1 MDIPPMKNPMDD
13 LFGEDSDNDSRS
25 SRSKSSSSGNA
36 SSSSSSSSS
45 GSASSS
51 GASSSKGGDGDG
63 GGADS
68 SSSSDSGSSGGRED
82 HGGDSYRS
90 NDNVDSGSYP
100 YEEEEDDERDLFG
113 SDNEDYTKT
122 PALSTYSIPVLPA
135 GWSSD
140 NNGGRG
146 GTGRGR
152 WGNGR
157 GGAGLLPRPGPF
169 PGGRGGR
176 GGFGG
181 RYQNYQRDE
190 RFVSELKLSK
200 SKETLSRK
208 STVFQEPCELTS
220 YSRVEGG
227 EVFFDERGLRLFK
240 RHVSEDIGADLNQGY
255 DTFIEKI
262 DLGSEGFGDFLAS
275 IRAKNISLEN
285 IHFVTFRN
293 NLNKILGAAY
303 NRNEP
308 WEMGVHKRNGT
319 IYLDVHKLPERP
331 QSDLDRR
338 RCYWGYCFE
347 SLATEDPGRAYGEDI
362 HHVDANVEFVSVV
375 KTKLGAHRV
384 LMGAEMD
391 CCDETDEG
399 RRIYIELKTSRELD
413 DRTVERFEREK
424 LLKFWIQSFVA
435 GVPYILVGYRDD
447 GGRLVRTERLRT
459 KDIARRARLKN
470 YWQGGVCLAFAD
482 EVLCWLYGTVK
493 ENEDYTLQFVH
504 PFIRLELLQAQSC
517 PDAITN
523 HVHLLQHPSSPPPP
537 PPSTSVTL

>member
-1 MDIPPMKNPMDD
+1 MDA
-13 LFGEDSDNDSRS
+13 LFGEDSDNDS

-36 SSSSSSSSS
+36 SSSNSSSSSS
-45 GSASSS
+45 SSS

-63 GGADS
+63 DGDGAES
-68 SSSSDSGSSGGRED
+68 SSASDSRSSGGKEEEQ
-82 HGGDSYRS
+82 GGDDRVDSYRR
-90 NDNVDSGSYP
+90 NDNGESGVYA
-100 YEEEEDDERDLFG
+100 YDEEEDEDEKDLFG
-113 SDNEDYTKT
+113 SDNEEYTKT
-122 PALSTYSIPVLPA
+122 PAISTYSIPVLPA
-135 GWSSD
+135 GWSND
-140 NNGGRG
+140 NHGGRG
-146 GTGRGR
+146 MGRGR
-152 WGNGR
+152 WPNGR
-157 GGAGLLPRPGPF
+157 GGAGLLPRPGPY

-200 SKETLSRK
+200 SKETLARK
-208 STVFQEPCELTS
+208 STLVQEPCELAS

-227 EVFFDERGLRLFK
+227 EVFYDERGLRLFK

-255 DTFIEKI
+255 DTFVEKI
-262 DLGSEGFGDFLAS
+262 DLGSEGFGDLLGCV
-275 IRAKNISLEN
+275 RAKNISLDN

-303 NRNEP
+303 NRHEP

-331 QSDLDRR
+331 QNDLDRR

-347 SLATEDPGRAYGEDI
+347 SLATEDPGRAYGEEI
-362 HHVDANVEFVSVV
+362 HHVDSNVEFCSVV

-391 CCDETDEG
+391 CCDETEEG
-399 RRIYIELKTSRELD
+399 RRFYIELKTSRELD

-424 LLKFWIQSFVA
+424 LLKFWIQSFLA

-459 KDIARRARLKN
+459 KDIAHRARLKN
-470 YWQGGVCLAFAD
+470 YWQGNVCLAFAD

-493 ENEDYTLQFVH
+493 DNEDYTLQFVH
-504 PFIRLELLQAQSC
+504 PFMRLELLQAQSC

-537 PPSTSVTL
+537 L

>member
-1 MDIPPMKNPMDD
+1 VDIPPMKNPMDD

-36 SSSSSSSSS
+36 SSSSSS

-51 GASSSKGGDGDG
+51 GAFSSKGGDGDG

-82 HGGDSYRS
+82 HGDDRVDSYNGDSG
-90 NDNVDSGSYP
+90 VYP
-100 YEEEEDDERDLFG
+100 YDQEEEDDERDLFG
-113 SDNEDYTKT
+113 SDNEEYTKT

-140 NNGGRG
+140 NHGGRG
-146 GTGRGR
+146 GMGRGR
-152 WGNGR
+152 WANGR
-157 GGAGLLPRPGPF
+157 GGAGLLPRP
-169 PGGRGGR
+169 GGR

-208 STVFQEPCELTS
+208 HTVFQEPCELTS

-227 EVFFDERGLRLFK
+227 QLFFDERGLRLFK

-262 DLGSEGFGDFLAS
+262 DLGSEGFGDFLGS

-293 NLNKILGAAY
+293 NLNKILGAVY
-303 NRNEP
+303 NRHEP

-319 IYLDVHKLPERP
+319 IYLDVHKLPEMP

-362 HHVDANVEFVSVV
+362 HHVDSNVEFVSVV

-459 KDIARRARLKN
+459 KDIAHRARLKN
-470 YWQGGVCLAFAD
+470 YWQGNVCLAFAD

-504 PFIRLELLQAQSC
+504 PFMRLELLQAQSC

-537 PPSTSVTL
+537 HLSNSLM